1 MTDYTA
7 IFEAGDSLAEMFR
20 GEMTPEPIAKA
31 EQIGLCEPQS
41 PEDFQLTV
49 WIYNIEEV
57 KDTGMRAGYIP
68 DAENPNLERYS
79 PTQVKLF
86 ALVSAHSKA
95 AAAQRCADEYRIIG
109 RAVQLVRDNPFI
121 PKKYLRGTLR
131 EQSEP
136 VLLEITKLGT
146 EEISRIWNNS
156 QKTIKPS
163 VGITLSQIFIQSNRV
178 REAASR
184 VTSARFDTN
193 PVDFTKKGGENS

>member
-7 IFEAGDSLAEMFR
+7 IFEAGDSLVELFR
-20 GEMTPEPIAKA
+20 GEMAPEPIAKA
-31 EQIGLCEPQS
+31 EQIGLCEPQN

-57 KDTGMRAGYIP
+57 KDTGIRAGYIP
-68 DAENPNLERYS
+68 DPENPNLERYS
-79 PTQVKLF
+79 PTQIKLF

-95 AAAQRCADEYRIIG
+95 PAAQKCADEYRIIG
-109 RAVQLVRDNPFI
+109 RAVQLVRDNPSI
-121 PKKYLRGTLR
+121 PRKYLRGTIR
-131 EQSEP
+131 EQQEP
-136 VLLEITKLGT
+136 VLLEMTKLGT

-163 VGITLSQIFIQSNRV
+163 FGITISQIFIQSNRV

-184 VTSARFDTN
+184 VASARFDTN
-193 PVDFTKKGGENS
+193 PMENARKRGE